1 MGKIEFKPGN
11 MLFPVPAVLVS
22 CQRPGEKANLI
33 TLAWAG
39 TVNSDPPMV
48 FVSVRGERYS
58 HDIISETGEFVIN
71 LVNKELTFATDW
83 CGVRSGRDHDKFKE
97 MKLTEQKSLKVNAPG
112 VKESP
117 VNIECKV
124 TEQKDLG
131 SHTMYL
137 AEVVAVTVDDKY
149 LDKNG
154 RFRLNDADLTAYVHG
169 AYRSLGETI
178 GTFGYSVKKNNKKKK

>member
-1 MGKIEFKPGN
+1 MKKTEFKPGN
-11 MLFPVPAVLVS
+11 MLFPVPVVMVS
-22 CQRPGEKANLI
+22 CQKPGEKANII

-48 FVSVRGERYS
+48 SISVRSERFS

-71 LVNKELTFATDW
+71 LVSKELTYATDW
-83 CGVRSGRDHDKFKE
+83 CGVKSGRDFDKFKE
-97 MKLTEQKSLKVNAPG
+97 MKLTEQKSLKVSAPCIE
-112 VKESP
+112 ESP

-124 TEQKDLG
+124 TESKDLG

-137 AEVVAVTVDDKY
+137 AEVVAVTVDNKY

-154 RFRLNDADLTAYVHG
+154 RFRMNDADLVAYCHG
-169 AYRSLGETI
+169 AYRALGETI
-178 GTFGYSVKKNNKKKK
+178 GTFGFSVKKK